1 MKNLIAENFFMG
13 SVFFGMMLIPNVIWA
28 GELSSGDT
36 AWMLT
41 STCLVLFMTIP
52 GLALFYGGLVRSKN
66 VLSILMQ
73 CFTMAALMSILWV
86 LYGYS
91 LAFDTVGMSAGA
103 TNINSF
109 IGGLNKAFLFGV
121 ESGSLVG
128 TIPETVFITFQM
140 TFAIITPSLIVG
152 AFAERMKF
160 SSMVLFS
167 ALWFTMVYLPI
178 CHMAWAGDG
187 SFFGEMGALDFA
199 GGTVVHINS
208 GVAALVA
215 ALMIGKRK
223 GYPSKPIPPH
233 SLTITVVGA
242 SMLWVGWFGFNAGSA
257 LAADEAAGMAML
269 VTQVASAAAALT
281 WMAVEWVKHGK
292 ASVLGIVTGAVAGL
306 VAITPASGSVGP
318 FGAIIIGF
326 ATGLIC
332 YYAVTKIKARYGYDD
347 ALDVF
352 GVHGVGGIVG
362 ALLTAIFVSDTFG
375 GSGLAEGMTI
385 FSQFMAQLKSVV
397 FTFVYSGVLSFILLK
412 LVSMLTGGLRVSEEE
427 EYQGLDI
434 TLHNEQGYY
443 QEN

>member
-1 MKNLIAENFFMG
+1 
-13 SVFFGMMLIPNVIWA
+13 
-28 GELSSGDT
+28 
-36 AWMLT
+36 
-41 STCLVLFMTIP
+41 
-52 GLALFYGGLVRSKN
+52 
-66 VLSILMQ
+66 
-73 CFTMAALMSILWV
+73 
-86 LYGYS
+86 
-91 LAFDTVGMSAGA
+91 
-103 TNINSF
+103 
-109 IGGLNKAFLFGV
+109 
-121 ESGSLVG
+121 
-128 TIPETVFITFQM
+128 
-140 TFAIITPSLIVG
+140 
-152 AFAERMKF
+152 MKF

-208 GVAALVA
+208 GVAALVV